1 MLLATPQIHQT
12 HSDNP
17 ILQRKTSLG
26 AYPLSHSSDR
36 QDARPIEVLV
46 ELASFDE
53 FIILNVFLHLL
64 SRAHKVV
71 VLAVHLVLSP
81 WTSCICRGQ
90 WNGWNGSLFLL
101 LQLYL
106 TYCLDLFVAVNSRGT
121 QEPNLWG
128 NSEMRSSFTLSFIG
142 PNMITGLV

>member
-1 MLLATPQIHQT
+1 MLLVAPQIHQT
-12 HSDNP
+12 PSGNP
-17 ILQRKTSLG
+17 FLQRNISPG

-36 QDARPIEVLV
+36 QDACPIEVLV
-46 ELASFDE
+46 ELAGLNE

-81 WTSCICRGQ
+81 WTSRICSGRGGG
-90 WNGWNGSLFLL
+90 NGTSLFLS
-101 LQLYL
+101 LQLYFV
-106 TYCLDLFVAVNSRGT
+106 YCLDLCVAVNSRGT

-128 NSEMRSSFTLSFIG
+128 NSEMRSSFTRSFIG
-142 PNMITGLV
+142 PNIITGLV